1 MVGRSQVVAEVD
13 RPAGVFG
20 KDLLFGEVH
29 VVAAGDDEIDAD
41 AADAAAEAKF
51 VVEGLVLTGEVAER
65 VSGVRGHSIHGMS

>member
-1 MVGRSQVVAEVD
+1 M
-13 RPAGVFG
+13 
-20 KDLLFGEVH
+20 LFGEVH

-65 VSGVRGHSIHGMS
+65 VSGVRGHSIHGME